1 MDIDLLGYAAAF
13 LTTAS
18 FVPQAWK
25 VIRTRE
31 THALS
36 LAMYVKFSSGV
47 ALWLAYGILLASWP
61 LIAANCVT
69 LVLALIIL
77 VMKIREKDLP

>member
-1 MDIDLLGYAAAF
+1 MDVDLLGYAAAF

-36 LAMYVKFSSGV
+36 LAMYVMFSSGV

-69 LVLALIIL
+69 LLLALIIL

>member
-36 LAMYVKFSSGV
+36 LAMYVMFSSGV

-69 LVLALIIL
+69 LVLTLIIL

>member
-1 MDIDLLGYAAAF
+1 MDADLLGYIAAT

-36 LAMYVKFSSGV
+36 LAMYVLFSSGV
-47 ALWLAYGILLASWP
+47 ALWLAYGIMLESWP

-69 LVLALIIL
+69 LVLTVIIL
-77 VMKIREKDLP
+77 VMKLFEKDSP

>member
-36 LAMYVKFSSGV
+36 LAMYVMFSSGV

-69 LVLALIIL
+69 LLLALIIL
-77 VMKIREKDLP
+77 VMKIREKNLP

>member
-36 LAMYVKFSSGV
+36 LAMYVMFSSGV

-69 LVLALIIL
+69 LLLALIIL

>member
-1 MDIDLLGYAAAF
+1 MDLDLLGYLAAF

-36 LAMYVKFSSGV
+36 LAMYMMFSAGV
-47 ALWLAYGILLASWP
+47 ALWLAYGILLDSWP
-61 LIAANCVT
+61 LIAANGVT
-69 LVLALIIL
+69 LLLALIIL
-77 VMKIREKDLP
+77 VMKIREKDSP

>member
-1 MDIDLLGYAAAF
+1 MNVDLLGYAAAF

-36 LAMYVKFSSGV
+36 LAMYVMFSSGV

-61 LIAANCVT
+61 LIVANCVT
-69 LVLALIIL
+69 LLLALIIL
-77 VMKIREKDLP
+77 VMKLREKDPP

>member
-1 MDIDLLGYAAAF
+1 MNVDLLGYAAAF

-36 LAMYVKFSSGV
+36 LAMYVMFSSGV
-47 ALWLAYGILLASWP
+47 ALWLAYGISLASWP
-61 LIAANCVT
+61 LIVANCVT
-69 LVLALIIL
+69 LLLALIIL
-77 VMKIREKDLP
+77 VMKLREKDPP

>member
-1 MDIDLLGYAAAF
+1 MNIDLLGYLAAF

-36 LAMYVKFSSGV
+36 LAMYVMFSSGV
-47 ALWLAYGILLASWP
+47 ALWLAYGILLESWP

-69 LVLALIIL
+69 LVLTLIIL
-77 VMKIREKDLP
+77 VMKFFEKDLP

>member
-36 LAMYVKFSSGV
+36 LAMYVMFSSGV

>member
-36 LAMYVKFSSGV
+36 LAMYVMFSSGV

-69 LVLALIIL
+69 LLLALIIL
-77 VMKIREKDLP
+77 VMKIREKDPP

>member
-1 MDIDLLGYAAAF
+1 MDADLLGYVAAT

-36 LAMYVKFSSGV
+36 LAMYVLFSSGV
-47 ALWLAYGILLASWP
+47 ALWLAYGLMLESWP

-69 LVLALIIL
+69 LVLTLIIL
-77 VMKIREKDLP
+77 VMKVFEKDSP

>member
-1 MDIDLLGYAAAF
+1 MNVDLLGYAAAF

-36 LAMYVKFSSGV
+36 LAMYVMFSSGV

-69 LVLALIIL
+69 LLLALIIL
-77 VMKIREKDLP
+77 VMKLREKDPP